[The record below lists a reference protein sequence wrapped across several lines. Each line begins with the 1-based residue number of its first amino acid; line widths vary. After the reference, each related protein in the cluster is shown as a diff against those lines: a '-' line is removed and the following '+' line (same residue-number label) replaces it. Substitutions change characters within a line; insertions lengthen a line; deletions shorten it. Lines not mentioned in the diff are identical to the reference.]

1 MPPHG
6 HEPVL
11 LAETIDLLDPTPGDV
26 AIDCTLGRGGHAL
39 AMAERL
45 GPGGLLIGLDQDP
58 DNLAYAEERLAGV
71 PCRKHLVHAN
81 FSELTTLLRDAG
93 VDGADCLLADLG
105 VSTNQLLD
113 GEHGLSFTDGDAPL
127 DMRLDP
133 RLRVS
138 AADIVNRWDAKR
150 IADTLFQ
157 YAQERLSRRIARKII
172 EARGRAPIRTVGELA
187 DLVRRCVP
195 RPKRGG
201 GRRGH
206 SIDPATRTF
215 MALRMAVNG
224 EPDALG
230 KLLDAL
236 PIALNPGGR
245 AAIISFHSG
254 EDRLVKH
261 RLRELDSFGTLD
273 LLTKRP
279 TVPGEAEERENPR
292 SRSAK
297 LRAARRPE
305 AVPGARGDPYD

>member
-11 LAETIDLLDPTPGDV
+11 LHEALDLLDPQPGQV
-26 AIDCTLGRGGHAL
+26 AVDCTLGRGGHAL
-39 AMAERL
+39 AIAERL
-45 GPGGLLIGLDQDP
+45 GPDGLLIGIDQDP
-58 DNLAYAEERLAGV
+58 DNLAYAEQRLANAG
-71 PCRKHLVHAN
+71 CQLHLVHAN
-81 FSELTTLLRDAG
+81 FGELARVLGEANVGG
-93 VDGADCLLADLG
+93 VDLLLADLG

-113 GEHGLSFTDGDAPL
+113 GEHGLSFADAEAPL

-133 RLRVS
+133 RLRLT

-157 YAQERLSRRIARKII
+157 HAQERLSRRIARKII
-172 EARGRAPIRTVGELA
+172 ETRGRAPIRTVGELA

-195 RPKRGG
+195 RPK

-206 SIDPATRTF
+206 AIDPATRTF

-261 RLRELDSFGTLD
+261 RLRELDSFGTLA

-279 TVPGEAEERENPR
+279 VVPGDAEERDNPR

-297 LRAARRPE
+297 LRAARRP
-305 AVPGARGDPYD
+305 ATASAGGGDP